1 MQGMDTKTMIHAGVE
16 IVIIGGIAFYFNKR
30 IGALEQ
36 GIGNAVE
43 NARRIKEL
51 EDTIASQQDIIAKHE
66 QVINY
71 FASMLNRLPQS
82 MFSQNPP
89 TLQPQTFPPTSQTSL
104 PSQSFPQ
111 SQSFP
116 PTSQTQSQQTQ
127 SSSQTQS
134 SQVSQ
139 TQSDEQEYDESDE
152 IIARE
157 LEEAKKPLPKVSQT
171 QASQVSNVPTPPKVD
186 KKNVLLKKK
195 RVQGKKQ
202 PQHITLDMMV
212 DDESEDSL
220 ESQSDLEELTVK
232 KNVIVKKKPK
242 KQLKKKILN
251 QTPVTSV

>member
-89 TLQPQTFPPTSQTSL
+89 TSQTLQPQTSL